1 MTQKETAPAT
11 KPLGDGIVAVTG
23 ASRGLGVEIIRALD
37 ERGFTVAALSRKGIG
52 PEQGDLPDAVKQRLI
67 NLACDVTD
75 EDSIA
80 AALAEV
86 DSRPGGLRYLIN
98 NAGIHLLG
106 PSRSFSNDDFRQVLE
121 TNVIGA
127 FAAARA
133 AYPYLRAKKDRGS
146 AIINI
151 GSFFDRLAT
160 PHNTAY
166 SASKA
171 ALAAMNRC
179 LAAEWAKD
187 RISLVNV
194 APGYI
199 DTDIAREYLALNEVK
214 AYFARR
220 VPIGRPSQ
228 PEEVADFT
236 ARLLD
241 GDLTL
246 LTGETIYVDGGHSI
260 DHGRV

>member
-1 MTQKETAPAT
+1 MTSANSAYS
-11 KPLGDGIVAVTG
+11 DGIVAVTG
-23 ASRGLGVEIIRALD
+23 ASRGLGAEIAMALA
-37 ERGFTVAALSRKGIG
+37 ERGFTVGCLSRKGIG
-52 PEQGDLPDAVKQRLI
+52 LEQGEPSEGLKKRMI

-75 EDSIA
+75 EASIA
-80 AALAEV
+80 AALAEL
-86 DSRPGGLRYLIN
+86 DGREGGLRYLIN

-106 PSRSFSNDDFRQVLE
+106 ASRDFSNDDFRQVLE

-133 AYPYLRAKKDRGS
+133 AYPYLRAQSHGS

-171 ALAAMNRC
+171 ALGAMNRC

-187 RISLVNV
+187 GISVVNV

-199 DTDIAREYLALNEVK
+199 DTDIARDYLAQDEVK

-236 ARLLD
+236 ARLLQ

>member
-1 MTQKETAPAT
+1 MTNDASPTS
-11 KPLGDGIVAVTG
+11 GIVAVTG
-23 ASRGLGVEIIRALD
+23 ASRGLGVEIVRALD
-37 ERGFTVAALSRKGIG
+37 ERGFIVAALSRKGIG
-52 PEQGDLPDAVKQRLI
+52 PEQGDLPGAVKNRLI
-67 NLACDVTD
+67 NLPCDVTN

-80 AALAEV
+80 AALAEI
-86 DSRPGGLRYLIN
+86 DSKPGGLRYLIN

-106 PSRSFSNDDFRQVLE
+106 PSRSFTNDDFRQVLE

-127 FAAARA
+127 FAVARA
-133 AYPYLRAKKDRGS
+133 AYPYLREHHKENGQNS

-187 RISLVNV
+187 HISLVNV

-199 DTDIAREYLALNEVK
+199 DTDIARDYLALDEVK

-220 VPIGRPSQ
+220 APIGRPSQ

-241 GDLTL
+241 GDLML

>member
-1 MTQKETAPAT
+1 MH
-11 KPLGDGIVAVTG
+11 GDGIVAVTG
-23 ASRGLGVEIIRALD
+23 ASRGLGVEIVRALD

-52 PEQGDLPDAVKQRLI
+52 PEQGDLSDEIKQRLI
-67 NLACDVTD
+67 NLPCDVTD

-80 AALAEV
+80 TALAEL
-86 DSRPGGLRYLIN
+86 DGKPGGLRHVIN

-127 FAAARA
+127 FAVARA
-133 AYPYLRAKKDRGS
+133 AYPYLRAQKDRGS

-199 DTDIAREYLALNEVK
+199 DTDIARDYLALEEVK